1 MALLWVQIRSAIGRL
16 RGIAAFWWKAF
27 SQSSIDLTL
36 RTHAGLV
43 PGIHVLLSL
52 RQRHHGRDKP
62 GHDGS
67 VFSTLPLCGAA

>member
-43 PGIHVLLSL
+43 TRIVESPGRSL
-52 RQRHHGRDKP
+52 PEAELEQLVSQLRIVAGK
-62 GHDGS
+62 
-67 VFSTLPLCGAA
+67 T